1 MKWRNS
7 QNSKDF
13 LLSRQD
19 VIESNYYDSYSYYCA
34 GNTFLYS
41 LQGQWS
47 SWKVGV
53 IVMWWVQS
61 AFCPLIHIGLI
72 MGSSDAGRWKNLGG
86 PVVMGEHNLPSPWN
100 RVNWSAKYWGA
111 RVTLAPPIPAW
122 PVAPRF
128 RHHWNRLHYA
138 NGSFFIIQLP
148 LFFFKWNAFSVLFL
162 FYSTGKFS
170 NRLTQNLFNFWLF
183 TVNPVHFMLPQCSR
197 SLYEFA
203 L

>member
-1 MKWRNS
+1 MR
-7 QNSKDF
+7 F
-13 LLSRQD
+13 FATLSNID
-19 VIESNYYDSYSYYCA
+19 PPITAKGGLA
-34 GNTFLYS
+34 GPAQCPATSSFKI
-41 LQGQWS
+41 QWCR
-47 SWKVGV
+47 KGKK
-53 IVMWWVQS
+53 
-61 AFCPLIHIGLI
+61 F
-72 MGSSDAGRWKNLGG
+72 GG
-86 PVVMGEHNLPSPWN
+86 PVVMGEHNLPSPGWN

-111 RVTLAPPIPAW
+111 RVPPAPVPAW

-138 NGSFFIIQLP
+138 NGSFFNIQLP

-183 TVNPVHFMLPQCSR
+183 TVNPVHFMLSQCSR